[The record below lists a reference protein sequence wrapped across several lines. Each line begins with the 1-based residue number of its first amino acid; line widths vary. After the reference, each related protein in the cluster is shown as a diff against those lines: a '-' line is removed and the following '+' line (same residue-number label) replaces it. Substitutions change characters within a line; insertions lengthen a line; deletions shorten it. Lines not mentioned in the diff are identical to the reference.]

1 MGKFRMGKKEGYAE
15 ITPIETEVIVK
26 AFDSF
31 FIVEEPKTVEKIVYV
46 PEEKIVYVDQLVYID
61 RPIEKLIEVEK
72 IVHVDKYIELP
83 VEVLKE
89 IEKIVYVDKHIDRP
103 VEVIKQILIHKVPKW
118 CYWVMSVEAIVM
130 LAILLIK

>member
-1 MGKFRMGKKEGYAE
+1 MGKFRMGKREGYIEPSLAE
-15 ITPIETEVIVK
+15 ASDVSDSFNIVAEELK
-26 AFDSF
+26 AF
-31 FIVEEPKTVEKIVYV
+31 ERTVYV

-83 VEVLKE
+83 VEVIKE
-89 IEKIVYVDKHIDRP
+89 VEKIVYVDKYIDRP

-118 CYWVMSVEAIVM
+118 CYWVISVEAIVI